1 MVEQEKSKTQPIA
14 SNIEKRHGSLCEV
27 VLNLDTVSGQRVQ
40 IAGDFNNWVPDEGV
54 ETLNGDGKLR
64 KVLHLKP
71 GQYQYRLV
79 IDGDWQEDPSN
90 PRRVPNHLGGNN
102 SLLRV

>member
-1 MVEQEKSKTQPIA
+1 MSLDDTTTSDIPQPTSDIPFGV
-14 SNIEKRHGSLCEV
+14 GSEV
-27 VLNLDTVSGQRVQ
+27 
-40 IAGDFNNWVPDEGV
+40 
-54 ETLNGDGKLR
+54 GKLR

-71 GQYQYRLV
+71 GQYEYRLV

-90 PRRVPNHLGGNN
+90 PRRVPNHLGGSN